1 VAAAQRLGGQ
11 IISADSRQVYRRMDI
26 GTGKDLEEYGQGSG
40 AIPVHLIDVAE
51 PGDEFNLFAFQQGF
65 VSAWADIS
73 SHGAL
78 PVLCGGTGL
87 YIDSVLSRYKLAE
100 WVENIA
106 LRQELQGVSMAEL
119 TERLGASRDL
129 HNSTDTTD
137 RERLLRAIEIAAAP
151 DPEESAV
158 PELRADVFGLTLS
171 RDRLRENIA
180 RRLKSRLE
188 NGLVEEV
195 EGLLKICR
203 PEQLEFYGLEYRLV
217 TAFVSGKLNRNDM
230 FQKLNSQIF
239 QFAKRQ
245 EKWFRR
251 MERKGVQISWLD
263 ADQPLDQRLDAV
275 TSRYRSGARV

>member
-1 VAAAQRLGGQ
+1 
-11 IISADSRQVYRRMDI
+11 MDI
-26 GTGKDLEEYGQGSG
+26 GTGKDLEEYGQGSR

-65 VSAWADIS
+65 VSARADIS
-73 SHGAL
+73 SRGAL

-100 WVENIA
+100 WVENPA
-106 LRQELQGVSMAEL
+106 LRSELEGRSMAEL
-119 TERLGASRDL
+119 TERLGASRKL

-180 RRLKSRLE
+180 RRLKRRLE

-195 EGLLKICR
+195 EELLKICR

-217 TAFVSGKLNRNDM
+217 TAFVTGRLNRNDM
-230 FQKLNSQIF
+230 FQKLSSEIF

-263 ADQPLDQRLDAV
+263 ADAPLDQRLDAV
-275 TSRYRSGARV
+275 TERYL